1 MNIFEN
7 LLSIFVA
14 KLRFFLSKHRYISSH
29 LYFLIVLIVWSF
41 LPLVRLLI
49 VGAGESQNIFEYI
62 FSNIS
67 EVLFGLGIILF
78 YREFLEGVKKN
89 WKLFGIWIVLV
100 LLGSAVSYINNGH
113 QLKVVVYG
121 LKLTY
126 LPFLVYFIGSS
137 VNNEEREKK
146 KFNYFIFVLIYS
158 ILSIGFH
165 LFYFDFEKKVITS
178 NEHIISEYFIPRTG
192 GFLLTPVPFAMMLS
206 IAAFYGAIH
215 FLFSKNS
222 LWTTT
227 MQLFILF
234 TGMAYSVTRVG
245 LMGFLVVF
253 VLMLFIYKIKDI
265 KRIIFILLLY
275 FFSLLI
281 VFQSVEPIL
290 WMFFSSKETITISEG
305 VSRVELWKR
314 SWKSFQNKPILGYGI
329 GMAGAGAVRYF
340 KDSPEKA
347 AVYTTDG
354 WYLKVLNEV
363 GIVGTIMFLIILYF
377 IVLPIIKNYTFF
389 PFEVSLILFFLISA
403 VFNNCFDFFPLNMLF
418 YYLLG
423 SVKSGLKE

>member
-1 MNIFEN
+1 M
-7 LLSIFVA
+7 
-14 KLRFFLSKHRYISSH
+14 
-29 LYFLIVLIVWSF
+29 
-41 LPLVRLLI
+41 PLVRWLI
-49 VGAGESQNIFEYI
+49 VGAGESHNIFEYV

-67 EVLFGLGIILF
+67 DVLFGLGIILF
-78 YREFLEGVKKN
+78 YREFLEGIMKN

-100 LLGSAVSYINNGH
+100 LLGSEVSYINSGH
-113 QLKVVVYG
+113 QLKVVVFG

-126 LPFLVYFIGSS
+126 LPFLVYFIGNS
-137 VNNEEREKK
+137 VNDEEREKM
-146 KFNYFIFVLIYS
+146 KFNYFIFVLIYC

-165 LFYFDFEKKVITS
+165 LFYFDFEKKVIIS
-178 NEHIISEYFIPRTG
+178 NEHLVGEYFIPRTG
-192 GFLLTPVPFAMMLS
+192 GFLFTPAPFAMMLS
-206 IAAFYGAIH
+206 IAAFFGTIH

-253 VLMLFIYKIKDI
+253 ILILFVYKIKDI
-265 KRIIFILLLY
+265 KKILSVILLY

-281 VFQSVEPIL
+281 VFQSVKPIL

-305 VSRVELWKR
+305 VTRAELWKR
-314 SWKSFQNKPILGYGI
+314 SWKSFQEKPILGYGI
-329 GMAGAGAVRYF
+329 GMAGAGAVRHF
-340 KDSPEKA
+340 KESPDKA

-363 GIVGTIMFLIILYF
+363 GIVGTILFLIILYL
-377 IVLPIIKNYTFF
+377 IVLPIIKNYTLF
-389 PFEVSLILFFLISA
+389 PFEISLILFFLISA
-403 VFNNCFDFFPLNMLF
+403 VFNNSFDFFPLNMLF

-423 SVKSGLKE
+423 SAKSGLKE